1 MKNILKFIIT
11 GFALTALVTACS
23 KIDNLHKEDP
33 LPLYEKGKSPVLS
46 SSTTI
51 VAPTIADTSN
61 SVISFSWTSPEY
73 ANDSS
78 TTKYVL
84 EVDTTGGTFINPA
97 SKTVNGTLSM
107 SLTGRELNA
116 ILLAYAYP
124 IGVAKTVTVRLLS
137 SYANNNER
145 YASNTLTV
153 TATPFADP
161 SKLTGSVSEA
171 TLALATAGDKAI
183 DYNWTQAYPGFSG
196 DVAYTMEY
204 DSAGKGFTAPKQI
217 ALTAP
222 TVLSASLTQG
232 QLNETALNVGVV
244 GGTDGKVDYRIK
256 ATTKFGAVSYSNT
269 FSVLIHSYFPIRRF
283 YMPGGYQASTGNGSD
298 WDPPTAPE
306 LIRDI
311 RTGALNDIYYT
322 YIYLPAGQ
330 EFKFTQGRSWD
341 INYGGT
347 GGNLSLNGGNLSV
360 SESGVYRV
368 VINASTLKYD
378 IRKGRM
384 GFVGGAVG
392 AGWTPPN
399 VFPAFEMGF
408 ATTNLFVGLTDFS
421 TGNEW
426 KMIDNDS
433 WNNGTLDVDN
443 TRSYGSTSAGS
454 GAMEINGGNFPAVST
469 AGRYRVIWDGRNRDD
484 IQYQIISAA
493 QMRVVGD
500 GIQGVNA
507 WDPGA
512 SPQMTYSGNGIWT
525 VTLNLVGG
533 KDIKF
538 LAGDAWGAFDYEDNS
553 GGDQGVGT
561 SRSIKWDG
569 GPNFKTPAASGS
581 YTITLNEN
589 TQTVTITN

>member
-1 MKNILKFIIT
+1 MKNIIKLFIAGLMLT
-11 GFALTALVTACS
+11 GFITACS

-33 LPLYEKGKSPVLS
+33 LPLYAKGKSPVLS
-46 SSTTI
+46 SSVTT
-51 VAPTIADTSN
+51 VAPTLADTSN
-61 SVISFSWTSPEY
+61 TVISFNWTNPEY

-78 TTKYVL
+78 TTKYVV
-84 EVDTTGGTFINPA
+84 EIDTAGGSFLNPS
-97 SKTVNGTLSM
+97 SKTVNGILST
-107 SLTGRELNA
+107 SFTGRELNA
-116 ILLAYAYP
+116 ILLAYGYP
-124 IGVAKTVTVRLLS
+124 LTDAKTVSVRVLS

-145 YASNTLTV
+145 YASNTLTITV
-153 TATPFADP
+153 TPFADP
-161 SKLTGSVSEA
+161 SKFTGSVSEA
-171 TLALATAGDKAI
+171 TLALTTAGDKAI
-183 DYNWTQAYPGFSG
+183 DYSWTQAYPGFSG
-196 DVAYTMEY
+196 AVSYSLEY
-204 DSAGKGFTAPKQI
+204 DSAGKGFVSPKQI
-217 ALTAP
+217 SLSAP
-222 TVLSASLTQG
+222 TLLTTSLTQG
-232 QLNETALNVGVV
+232 QLNETALSVGVV
-244 GGTDGKVDYRIK
+244 GGTDGKVDYRVK
-256 ATTKFGAVSYSNT
+256 ATTAFGAVAYSNV

-283 YMPGGYQASTGNGSD
+283 YMPGGYQSSTGNGND

-306 LIRDI
+306 FIRDT
-311 RTGALNDIYYT
+311 RDGALNDIYYM

-347 GGNLSLNGGNLSV
+347 GGNLSKNGSNLSV
-360 SESGVYRV
+360 PESGVYRI

-399 VFPAFEMGF
+399 VFPNYEMGL
-408 ATTNLFVGLTDFS
+408 AAPNLFVGLTDFS

-433 WNNGTLDVDN
+433 WNNGSLDLDN
-443 TRSYGSTSAGS
+443 TRSYGSTAAGS
-454 GAMEINGGNFPAVST
+454 GSMQINAGNFPAVST

-484 IQYQIISAA
+484 IQYQIIPAA

-512 SPQMTYSGNGIWT
+512 SPQMNYNGNGIWT
-525 VTLNLVGG
+525 ITLDLVGD

-538 LAGDAWGAFDYEDNS
+538 LAGDAWGAFDYEDGSN
-553 GGDQGVGT
+553 GDQSTGT
-561 SRSIKWDG
+561 ARPIKWDG

-589 TQTVTITN
+589 LQTVTITN